1 MSRQGRQQRQA
12 ALPPRRRTTPLRR
25 ARGLGAAHDGTAH
38 FMAQRATAAVSFL
51 MLFILAIVFVLL
63 AGADYEQARR
73 IVGEP
78 LVATALVFTAAAF
91 CWHMKLGM
99 QVIIEDYVHHEL
111 LKYALLTA
119 NVLFCSAIFF
129 LALISIGRVVFSL

>member
-1 MSRQGRQQRQA
+1 MMKDNGTPLSRQHI
-12 ALPPRRRTTPLRR
+12 TPLKR
-25 ARGLGAAHDGTAH
+25 ARGLGTAHDGTGH
-38 FMAQRATAAVSFL
+38 FMAQRATAALSFI
-51 MLFILAIVFVLL
+51 MLIFLAILFVAL
-63 AGADYEQARR
+63 AGADYEQARA
-73 IVGEP
+73 IIGEP
-78 LVATALVFTAAAF
+78 LVASALVFTAAAF

-119 NVLFCSAIFF
+119 NLLFSAAIFF

>member
-1 MSRQGRQQRQA
+1 MSSRTNTRMKGSA
-12 ALPPRRRTTPLRR
+12 PRRHGTPLKK
-25 ARGLGAAHDGTAH
+25 ARGLGAAHDGTDH
-38 FMAQRATAAVSFL
+38 FMAQRATAAVSFI
-51 MLFILAIVFVLL
+51 MVVFLAILFVLL
-63 AGADYEQARR
+63 AGADYARAR
-73 IVGEP
+73 AIIGEP

-119 NVLFCSAIFF
+119 NVLFSSAIFF

>member
-1 MSRQGRQQRQA
+1 MSA
-12 ALPPRRRTTPLRR
+12 KCTPPERKSFRTPLGR
-25 ARGLGAAHDGTAH
+25 ARGLGSAGDGTGH
-38 FMAQRATAAVSFL
+38 FMAQRATAAVSFIL
-51 MLFILAIVFVLL
+51 LLFLAVLFVAL

-78 LVATALVFTAAAF
+78 LVASGLVFTAAAF
-91 CWHMKLGM
+91 TWHMKLGM

-119 NVLFCSAIFF
+119 NVLFCAAIFF
-129 LALISIGRVVFSL
+129 LALISIGRVTFGL